1 MTNNDYRP
9 DPIPIEQYQSPTW
22 EQDYLDQLEATA
34 KAEKQKLWTTVALFV
49 GVAFLYDSMVKK

>member
-1 MTNNDYRP
+1 MSTNNGAY
-9 DPIPIEQYQSPTW
+9 DPIPVEEYRSPTW